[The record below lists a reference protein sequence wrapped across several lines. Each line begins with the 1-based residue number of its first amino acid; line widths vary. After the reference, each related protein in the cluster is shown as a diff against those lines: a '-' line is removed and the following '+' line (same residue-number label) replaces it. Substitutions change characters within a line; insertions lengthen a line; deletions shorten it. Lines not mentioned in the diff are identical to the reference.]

1 VAALLQR
8 GARPASSRCPGRQNG
23 GVSAVKPEYGPTLV
37 QMLAPRSLAVRAG
50 AATLGVL
57 LVAATVALYVSTR
70 PNETFVLERKP
81 VTFNFA
87 YGPQFRR
94 VPVAGAVVALAN
106 ERAGLFLD
114 SYVIRPLTL
123 PPYRGAA
130 GGMLPVYANGY
141 IDGLRRRYPAFEF
154 VGEGRTRINN
164 GIGYEVTFR
173 STRDGRTVYGRHL
186 LLVEELPDG
195 RRHGVVIELES
206 TPAAGT
212 PNADEIGNHGALKQ
226 ALRSFRFG
234 EDRQG
239 GTS

>member
-1 VAALLQR
+1 M
-8 GARPASSRCPGRQNG
+8 
-23 GVSAVKPEYGPTLV
+23 SAVKPQYGPTLV
-37 QMLAPRSLAVRAG
+37 QMLAPRSLALRAG
-50 AATLGVL
+50 VAALAVA
-57 LVAATVALYVSTR
+57 LVAVTVAVYLATR
-70 PNETFVLERKP
+70 PNETFVLERTP
-81 VTFNFA
+81 VTFNLA

-106 ERAGLFLD
+106 ERGGLFLD

-141 IDGLRRRYPAFEF
+141 IDRLRRRYPAFEF
-154 VGEGRTRINN
+154 VGEGRARINN

-173 STRDGRTVYGRHL
+173 SRREGRTLYGRHL

-195 RRHGVVIELES
+195 RRHGVVVELES

-212 PNADEIGNHGALKQ
+212 PNADEIGDHGALKQ
-226 ALRSFRFG
+226 PLRSFRFG

>member
-1 VAALLQR
+1 
-8 GARPASSRCPGRQNG
+8 
-23 GVSAVKPEYGPTLV
+23 VSAVKPQYGPTLV
-37 QMLAPRSLAVRAG
+37 QLLAPRSLAVRAG
-50 AATLGVL
+50 AAALATLFAVAVIAVVL
-57 LVAATVALYVSTR
+57 ATR
-70 PNETFVLERKP
+70 PDETWVLEHKP

-94 VPVAGAVVALAN
+94 VPLAGMVVAL
-106 ERAGLFLD
+106 EHEHAGLFLD

-130 GGMLPVYANGY
+130 GGMLPIYANGY
-141 IDGLRRRYPAFEF
+141 IDRLRRRYRDFEF

-164 GIGYEVTFR
+164 GIGYAVTFR
-173 STRDGRTVYGRHL
+173 SKRGGRTVYGRHL
-186 LLVEELPDG
+186 LLVEEIPDG

-212 PNADEIGNHGALKQ
+212 PNADEIGNHGALKT
-226 ALRSFRFG
+226 AVRSFRFG
-234 EDRQG
+234 EDRKG

>member
-1 VAALLQR
+1 
-8 GARPASSRCPGRQNG
+8 
-23 GVSAVKPEYGPTLV
+23 VSAVKPQYGPTLV
-37 QMLAPRSLAVRAG
+37 QMLAPRSFAVRAG
-50 AATLGVL
+50 AAALAGL
-57 LVAATVALYVSTR
+57 LVVATVAVYVASR

-114 SYVIRPLTL
+114 SYVVRPLTL

-130 GGMLPVYANGY
+130 GGMLPIYANGY
-141 IDGLRRRYPAFEF
+141 IDRLRRRYRDFDFEF
-154 VGEGRTRINN
+154 VGEGRTRVNN

-173 STRDGRTVYGRHL
+173 STRDGRTLYGRHL

>member
-1 VAALLQR
+1 
-8 GARPASSRCPGRQNG
+8 
-23 GVSAVKPEYGPTLV
+23 VSAVKPEYGPTLV

-81 VTFNFA
+81 VTFNFT
-87 YGPQFRR
+87 YGPQFHP
-94 VPVAGAVVALAN
+94 VPLAGAVVALAHSSD
-106 ERAGLFLD
+106 GLFLD

-130 GGMLPVYANGY
+130 GGMLPIYANGY
-141 IDGLRRRYPAFEF
+141 IDRVRRRYPGFEF
-154 VGEGRTRINN
+154 VSEGRARINN

-173 STRDGRTVYGRHL
+173 SKRDGRTLYGRHL

-195 RRHGVVIELES
+195 QRHGIVIELES

-226 ALRSFRFG
+226 PLRSLRFG